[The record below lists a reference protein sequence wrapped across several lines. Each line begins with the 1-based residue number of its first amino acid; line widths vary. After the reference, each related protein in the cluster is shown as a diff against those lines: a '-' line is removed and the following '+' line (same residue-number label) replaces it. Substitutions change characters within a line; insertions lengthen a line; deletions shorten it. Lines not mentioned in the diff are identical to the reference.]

1 MSILSFNCRGLNSK
15 IGVLSDYFN
24 SFKNFSSPDVLF
36 LSETKGGG
44 VILLELA
51 QKINYN
57 LVAYAPAKGASG
69 GVAIFLKKGM
79 RFSYV
84 STFENR
90 GAIIDLYLNKFAFR
104 FIGVYGAFNSD
115 KHINT
120 ALSNWISTY
129 LCNDCVIAGDLNHF
143 IPPGGEWVDGYLVAG
158 NGPPDTHE
166 KGGSMDKFL
175 IKGFTDTD
183 FIVLHLDYF
192 CSDHRPVVLG
202 FPKSGGSNDR
212 WRFPDWILSVPE
224 VVADFQQFL
233 RENEGSRDWPNLASV
248 VKKRATSWTTI
259 LLSDNKHKDS
269 MRLLREEF
277 INKEK
282 VHNLNPCAKSTAAF
296 RKAFLGPKG
305 KGIISNNSAY
315 VFYKNLY
322 SDESSVP
329 LVKQSIDFNFVTID
343 GITKYFKKLKK
354 NISPGPSGFTARFF
368 NTFSDSMAVI
378 LYNNFINFKLGIPDW
393 WKEGIITVLPK
404 TGDIDLSSLDSWRP
418 ISLLNI
424 EYKCFTSLLNQLVV
438 DKFGSLISKAQIG
451 FVRKKW
457 IQQHHLTL
465 QSILF
470 NCQKVNGGCLFTDFI
485 KAYDSLSHSWI
496 LKCFRD
502 FGGDEWA
509 GTIQL
514 ILGGTSRVWLG
525 GELSDP
531 FCIAKGVRQGD
542 VISPV
547 IFNLAINALFSTI
560 MITLPGVRVRGQR
573 FKFLAYADD
582 IVFFVNNF
590 DELMKLQILLQE
602 FKIKSGLCLSMT
614 KSKFMPFRFSNCQQN
629 IFPTALEYKYL
640 GIILNQIGNVMF
652 KEIYVKFTKRLEACN
667 ASYGSSSLLHRIRM
681 INAYALAGLTYIM
694 RVVLIPDYLCQLL
707 KARILSA
714 LGTKGTKI
722 GYDRMTT
729 PFRDGG
735 YGLIDIHS
743 MNIYMLRTWLPYL
756 KETALDHFTTLID
769 GWSTHYFQKYR
780 RSALLSDKRVFIT
793 EELPALDAAWF
804 DYTLLDINDHIPFED
819 HLFRLRS
826 AKKVMLHDRTYDFDL
841 KHRKCWRTN
850 TKLRI
855 TGGQTRWINELKF
868 PLMKIFKVLR
878 TVTVPQYIQFW
889 FFDSLHI
896 ILPVIYRE
904 DACCVCGNT
913 IRSSHFHRDCPG
925 LNYTKNRINGLNV
938 QCRNLC
944 AAYINFRRHL
954 LLKHQDVK
962 ICGKWTKILETAKS
976 SLLYECN
983 FRATFSEDLLN
994 PFRKG
999 DTKV

>member
-1 MSILSFNCRGLNSK
+1 MF
-15 IGVLSDYFN
+15 
-24 SFKNFSSPDVLF
+24 LF
-36 LSETKGGG
+36 LTETKGGG
-44 VILLELA
+44 VLLLELA
-51 QKINYN
+51 LKINYN

-90 GAIIDLYLNKFAFR
+90 GAIIDLYLNKLAFR
-104 FIGVYGAFNSD
+104 FIGIYGAFNSER
-115 KHINT
+115 HINT
-120 ALSNWISTY
+120 ALSKWISSY

-143 IPPGGEWVDGYLVAG
+143 VPPGVGWVDGYLVAG

-166 KGGSMDKFL
+166 KGGSMDKYL
-175 IKGFTDTD
+175 IKGFTNTEY
-183 FIVLHLDYF
+183 IVLHLDYF

-202 FPKSGGSNDR
+202 FPKSRGSNGR

-224 VVADFQQFL
+224 VTADFKQFL
-233 RENEGSRDWPNLASV
+233 SVNEGSVDWPFLAAAI
-248 VKKRATSWTTI
+248 KTKATSWTVT
-259 LLSDNKHKDS
+259 LLSDVKHKVA

-296 RKAFLGPKG
+296 RKALLGPKG
-305 KGIISNNSAY
+305 KGVISNNSART
-315 VFYKNLY
+315 FYKNLY
-322 SDESSVP
+322 SDQTSTPYIE
-329 LVKQSIDFNFVTID
+329 QTIEFNFITID
-343 GITKYFKKLKK
+343 GITKYFSKLKN

-368 NTFSDSMAVI
+368 KTFSDSMAII
-378 LYNNFINFKLGIPDW
+378 LLNNFKNFKFGIPGW

-404 TGDIDLSSLDSWRP
+404 TGDIDLSSLDNWRP

-424 EYKCFTSLLNQLVV
+424 EFKCFTSLLNETII
-438 DKFGSLISKAQIG
+438 DKFGGLISKAQIG

-485 KAYDSLSHSWI
+485 KAYDSLTHSWI
-496 LKCFRD
+496 LKCFKD
-502 FGGDEWA
+502 HGGDEWA

-525 GELSDP
+525 GELSDE
-531 FCIAKGVRQGD
+531 FRINKGVRQGD
-542 VISPV
+542 VISPF
-547 IFNLAINALFSTI
+547 IFNLAINSLFSTV
-560 MITLPGVRVRGQR
+560 MNMLPGVRVRGQL
-573 FKFLAYADD
+573 FKLLAYADD

-590 DELMKLQILLQE
+590 DVLKKLQILLQE

-614 KSKFMPFRFSNCQQN
+614 KSKFMPFLFSNCQQDT
-629 IFPTALEYKYL
+629 FPTVKEYKYL

-652 KEIYVKFTKRLEACN
+652 NDVYHKFKMRLEACS

-681 INAYALAGLTYIM
+681 INAYALSGLTYLM
-694 RVVLIPDYLCQLL
+694 RVILIPDHLC
-707 KARILSA
+707 RILKTRILES
-714 LGTKGTKI
+714 LGTKGNKI
-722 GYDRMTT
+722 GYDRMIT

-735 YGLIDIHS
+735 YGLIDIKS

-756 KETALDHFTTLID
+756 KETALDHFTSLID
-769 GWSTHYFQKYR
+769 GWSTHYAHKYGK
-780 RSALLSDKRVFIT
+780 SALLSDKRAFIF

-804 DYTLLDINDHIPFED
+804 DYVLLDMNENHAQED

-826 AKKVMLHDRTYDFDL
+826 ANRVSFNGKTFDFDL
-841 KHRKCWRTN
+841 KHRTNWRIN
-850 TKLRI
+850 TKLRF

-868 PLMKIFKVLR
+868 PLLKIFQVLR
-878 TVTVPQYIQFW
+878 TISVPQYIQFW

-896 ILPVIYRE
+896 ILPVIYKE
-904 DACCVCGNT
+904 DLCCVCGNI

-925 LNYTKNRINGLNV
+925 LIYTKNRIFGVNV
-938 QCRNLC
+938 QCRNVC

-954 LLKHQDVK
+954 ILKHRDVK
-962 ICGKWTKILETAKS
+962 ICGKWSKILDTVKS
-976 SLLYECN
+976 SLLYECSYK
-983 FRATFSEDLLN
+983 ATFADELLN
-994 PFRKG
+994 PFREPIP
-999 DTKV
+999 